1 MPPSRPAYL
10 SAKPRLMI
18 LAKVWNAIVR
28 ATAALLLMAA
38 FATPALAEIGCAG
51 DSVVHLAAGVSSADE
66 ISIIASAPDGSS
78 GEERSGQP
86 DHCGFGHGHCAG
98 IAAGAARG
106 AELLLTPGSYAQLA
120 SRPIGAR
127 SLETPERPPN
137 A

>member
-1 MPPSRPAYL
+1 MPPSRPAHL

-18 LAKVWNAIVR
+18 LSKVWNAIVR

-51 DSVVHLAAGVSSADE
+51 DSVVHLAGASSSDEVS
-66 ISIIASAPDGSS
+66 IAPAPDGSS

-106 AELLLTPGSYAQLA
+106 AELLLTPSAYAPLA
-120 SRPIGAR
+120 SRPIGAS

>member
-1 MPPSRPAYL
+1 
-10 SAKPRLMI
+10 MI
-18 LAKVWNAIVR
+18 LSKVWNAIVR

-51 DSVVHLAAGVSSADE
+51 DSVVHLAAGPSSSDEVS
-66 ISIIASAPDGSS
+66 IAYEPDGSS
-78 GEERSGQP
+78 DEERSGQP

-106 AELLLTPGSYAQLA
+106 AELLLTPSSYAQLA

>member
-1 MPPSRPAYL
+1 
-10 SAKPRLMI
+10 MI
-18 LAKVWNAIVR
+18 LSQVWNAIVR

-38 FATPALAEIGCAG
+38 FATPALAEIGCAE
-51 DSVVHLAAGVSSADE
+51 DSVVHLQEAGASSLDVSS
-66 ISIIASAPDGSS
+66 IMSQPDGSS
-78 GEERSGQP
+78 GEDRSGQP

-98 IAAGAARG
+98 IPAGTG
-106 AELLLTPGSYAQLA
+106 GGEEFLLAPGSYAQLA